1 MTKHVEQWPRQRVAQ
16 QQQQQE
22 EEVLDGRHKFFFQPT
37 TILQKNVTEATGRR
51 LWKHF
56 FFFININVR
65 VTCIS
70 INSKSPEINDHI
82 SFQ

>member
-16 QQQQQE
+16 QQQQQQ

-51 LWKHF
+51 LWKHLFYF
-56 FFFININVR
+56 FLLI
-65 VTCIS
+65 
-70 INSKSPEINDHI
+70 
-82 SFQ
+82 